1 MEDIYKYKLAPDLVI
16 TYVNR
21 KPQLRIPSQHR
32 RFEVDSKVMSV
43 VSAFTGNPEETL
55 HRLEKTISKNT
66 IQAIVNKLI
75 DVGVLISA
83 NEQKQSQTSE
93 IVMEWA
99 EWGASTWF
107 VHLESRDAN
116 YKSADEVG
124 EEFMESSG
132 SPPPTYKCNCEK
144 SNITLPKPST
154 LSNMTL
160 SDALTLRRTY
170 RNFLPESIKLQELS
184 DLLYYTGGILFTNST
199 RFFGRVAKKV
209 APSPGGRHATE
220 LYPVINN
227 CEGLERGIY
236 HYCQKHHALHL
247 LSKMDDVKS
256 FLREALYG
264 QDYFLDASVIVFYTS
279 VIDRIKW
286 KYKGARIY
294 RLMHY
299 ETAHYAQNF
308 LLAGTAHNLGV
319 FTTAAFKESLVESK
333 LGIDG
338 VHEVAMYVTGAG
350 QKDEIMGPYARAGI
364 ELSENVPADFK
375 IALPKAL
382 SSTAEQKLLG

>member
-43 VSAFTGNPEETL
+43 VSAFTGNPEETS

-99 EWGASTWF
+99 EWGESTWF

-116 YKSADEVG
+116 YKSSDEVG

-154 LSNMTL
+154 LSNMTI

-256 FLREALYG
+256 FLGEALYG
-264 QDYFLDASVIVFYTS
+264 QDYFLDASVTVFYTS

-350 QKDEIMGPYARAGI
+350 QKDEIGPYARAGI